1 MTCRELKNRTKVPE
15 HTVRVRE
22 VGGSNPLTPTQ
33 FCTALPEGGVSFSA
47 QKRFSSELL
56 GKGRAHG

>member
-1 MTCRELKNRTKVPE
+1 MTCRELKNRTKVPD

-33 FCTALPEGGVSFSA
+33 FYTALLEGGA
-47 QKRFSSELL
+47 SSDAPRMVFL
-56 GKGRAHG
+56 GNAG